1 MVKTLPDIFNETSV
15 AIQNKLGI
23 RKPLEP
29 TEFAEKINSISSGI
43 TEVSYLPHPDEADEH
58 IIYKLTSDSTYYVVN
73 DGVWFN
79 LDELEEPDTEEKL
92 TLLINYGED
101 YLDSIVCEVNGE
113 EVVAQYINQGPF
125 LYNWGKHLYMLS
137 NLPKNC
143 TITIQVIL
151 NSGASINTAALLT
164 SNEPEYLEFTSDY
177 PAISCTINNL
187 TENGYLL
194 LDYIEWPE

>member
-1 MVKTLPDIFNETSV
+1 MAKTLPDIFNETSV

-79 LDELEEPDTEEKL
+79 LDELKEPEEPQSLASLFIRWQGNYVEYVNLIYEDETGEVEKRL
-92 TLLINYGED
+92 NRLESYPYDWNNI
-101 YLDSIVCEVNGE
+101 
-113 EVVAQYINQGPF
+113 F
-125 LYNWGKHLYMLS
+125 LATS
-137 NLPKNC
+137 DLPKN
-143 TITIQVIL
+143 TPITAEIIL
-151 NSGASINTAALLT
+151 NSGDGRKQAWLNGTQIKVDQSSWDDRTATFTLTQDVSI
-164 SNEPEYLEFTSDY
+164 LEF
-177 PAISCTINNL
+177 
-187 TENGYLL
+187 
-194 LDYIEWPE
+194 IEPQE